1 MWNPIRRQINLLNM
15 KALGLKLRPLTH
27 NHMTH
32 PKTAKKKQVGCF
44 TFQSVSSWLS
54 GWFLTK
60 LYADTQRFF
69 SLRFLFLVFLHH
81 SPFICASSHRER
93 VWLPSFSHIAEA
105 GKDWFSEISQ
115 RKGKRDTHTALSI
128 LTADTN
134 TKSCWWSVAC
144 SQTVQSPFMDL
155 MMHFAYRNGKGLI
168 ACSNLI
174 GWLKIK

>member
-1 MWNPIRRQINLLNM
+1 MWSPIRRQISLLNK

-32 PKTAKKKQVGCF
+32 PKTAKKKVWLVASHFNQ
-44 TFQSVSSWLS
+44 TVSSWLS

-60 LYADTQRFF
+60 LYAEVFLSSFSLSCLPPSLSIHLCQLTQRAGMIT
-69 SLRFLFLVFLHH
+69 LFLTHRWGWERLILWNQSKERKERHTQHCLFL
-81 SPFICASSHRER
+81 
-93 VWLPSFSHIAEA
+93 
-105 GKDWFSEISQ
+105 Q
-115 RKGKRDTHTALSI
+115 QT
-128 LTADTN
+128 LT
-134 TKSCWWSVAC
+134 TKSCWWSAAC

-155 MMHFAYRNGKGLI
+155 MMHFVYRNGKGLI